1 MNPLFVKTKI
11 QSSERMVS
19 APSLVS
25 LLSSMKS
32 ENVDIPAGIKFI
44 FQIIY
49 SRAKR
54 RRWLA
59 KLIAACCFKK
69 RETNRNFRLPNPL
82 LSIKV
87 FWKWKFYGAFLS
99 RILWSAAWTG
109 QLLEQ
114 RHHLS
119 LIPRLLGTSL
129 IWGKC
134 FTECRKANHSF
145 TAKRQNWLS
154 RTWNRGWKWI
164 RRRK

>member
-1 MNPLFVKTKI
+1 MNPLFGKTKV

-59 KLIAACCFKK
+59 KPIAACCFKK
-69 RETNRNFRLPNPL
+69 KETNRNFHLPNPL

-87 FWKWKFYGAFLS
+87 FWKWKFYGALLS

-119 LIPRLLGTSL
+119 LILRLLGTSL
-129 IWGKC
+129 VWGKC
-134 FTECRKANHSF
+134 FTECRKANYSF
-145 TAKRQNWLS
+145 TGKRQNWLS
-154 RTWNRGWKWI
+154 RTWHRGWKWI